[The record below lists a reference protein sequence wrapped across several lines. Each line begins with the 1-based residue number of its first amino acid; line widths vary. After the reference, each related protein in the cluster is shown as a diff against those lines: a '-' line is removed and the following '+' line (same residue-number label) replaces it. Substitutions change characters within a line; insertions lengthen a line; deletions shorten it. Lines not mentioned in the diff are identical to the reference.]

1 MKRLVNIYPGD
12 ILSRPK
18 KGNPLVTHFGMAI
31 GSNNFGK
38 FEVIENNDIY
48 GVRIISLDEFRQDSE
63 NLFIES
69 AGSHV
74 NRDRRIQIAKSF
86 LGQPYSLWNFNCEH
100 FVNLVKTG
108 EARSSQVVGLG
119 ILAAGTLGVIWA
131 SKRLK
136 S

>member
-1 MKRLVNIYPGD
+1 MKRIVNIYPGD
-12 ILSRPK
+12 ILSRQK
-18 KGNPLVTHFGMAI
+18 KGNPIITHFGMAI
-31 GSNNFGK
+31 GSNNFGNLD
-38 FEVIENNDIY
+38 VIENNDVY
-48 GVRIISLDEFRQDSE
+48 GVRIISLDEFRQGSE
-63 NLFIES
+63 NLFVES
-69 AGSHV
+69 AGSNV

-119 ILAAGTLGVIWA
+119 ILASTIGVIWA
-131 SKRLK
+131 SKRLQ